1 MKRIKIRLTFTEE
14 ILGTAPTSKE
24 IYKDFIAS
32 KAPDSV
38 SREEEIAAI
47 GVDETVE
54 KARTVFSKDENG
66 ELILWDYQVKG
77 FFKEACGALWGKGR
91 KTASANLKAYK
102 KVINNMLFVYPRKI
116 KIENIYDIGECQRPL
131 RANTPQGE
139 RTALAIS
146 DTVAAGATITFDV
159 YLMEDGAK
167 DALMEWLEYGALK
180 GLGQWRNSGK
190 GTFIYEVL
198 EEEDLDFRETMSR
211 LQEMSRAEL
220 TAKLAARG

>member
-32 KAPDSV
+32 KAPDSA

-66 ELILWDYQVKG
+66 ELILWDYQIKG
-77 FFKEACGALWGKGR
+77 FFKEACGALWGKDK
-91 KTASANLKAYK
+91 KTASAKIKAYK
-102 KVINNMLFVYPRKI
+102 KLINNNIFVMPRKI

-131 RANTPQGE
+131 RAATPQGE

-146 DTVAAGATITFDV
+146 DTVAAGATITFDI
-159 YLMEDGAK
+159 YLMDDSAE
-167 DALMEWLEYGALK
+167 DALMEWLAYGALK

-190 GTFIYEVL
+190 GSFIYDKIEEETLDFKEAMEMMQKLSRANL
-198 EEEDLDFRETMSR
+198 EE
-211 LQEMSRAEL
+211 
-220 TAKLAARG
+220 KIAAR